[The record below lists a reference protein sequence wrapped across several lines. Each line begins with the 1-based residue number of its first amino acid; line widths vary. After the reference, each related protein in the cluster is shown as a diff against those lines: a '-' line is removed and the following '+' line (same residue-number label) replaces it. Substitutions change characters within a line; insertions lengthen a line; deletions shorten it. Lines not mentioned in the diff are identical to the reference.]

1 MIKMNLDDLQS
12 KNPKVKYACSK
23 LAIKISTEKPSELY
37 GDFDLFRKLL
47 ESDNNIMVW
56 TALRVI
62 GNLSGVD
69 TLDKI
74 DKLIPRLFESFHSE
88 RMITSANAIAA
99 LGSIAKNKQKQ
110 RDKIIKELLQVEK
123 LIYKIKDE
131 ISPECR
137 NIAIGHAL
145 NAFKDM
151 GDAAL
156 KRQDV
161 KDFIERQTSN
171 SRPSVAKR
179 AKGMLTARARNI

>member
-1 MIKMNLDDLQS
+1 MGNINLDDLQS

-23 LAIKISTEKPSELY
+23 LAIKISGEKPSELY
-37 GDFDLFRKLL
+37 DDFDLFVKLL
-47 ESDNNIMVW
+47 DSDNNIMVW

-62 GNLSGVD
+62 GNLSAVD

-74 DKLIPRLFESFHSE
+74 DKLIPRVIELFHSE

-99 LGSIAKNKQKQ
+99 LASIAKNKQKQ

-123 LIYKIKDE
+123 LVYKMKGV

-151 GDAAL
+151 GDMVL
-156 KRQDV
+156 TRQDV
-161 KDFIERQTSN
+161 KNFIERQTSN

-179 AKGMLTARARNI
+179 AKKLLQVY